1 MNEEMILPVPAENTA
16 VTDTEPAEVGAPFGD
31 ELATEPRLEKPA
43 FSAPNADESDT
54 YEQTNEMLT
63 QQLHTRLANEFRD
76 LCREVPHT
84 FATFDTVPD
93 AVITM
98 AVEQDISLFDAY
110 LRHSFYENRRMDEAA
125 KAQRSAAEKSTGSLA
140 APPDHPHPE
149 VDAFVSA
156 LRQSLR

>member
-1 MNEEMILPVPAENTA
+1 MNEDMTLPIPADNTA
-16 VTDTEPAEVGAPFGD
+16 DVYTEPERVGAPFGD
-31 ELATEPRLEKPA
+31 ESAADSRSDNPA
-43 FSAPNADESDT
+43 FSAPNADEPAT
-54 YEQTNEMLT
+54 YEQTDEMLA
-63 QQLHTRLANEFRD
+63 QQLHTRLANGFRD

-93 AVITM
+93 AVVTM
-98 AVEQDISLFDAY
+98 AVEQNISLFDAY